1 MYKLKKVANTIQK
14 GVNLMKNKYG
24 IGFFAV
30 IVIVAVAVT
39 CAYQISYHRAREKAE
54 AEIEA
59 KQREKSLDTED
70 AVTADGHALKD
81 ECYYLMDVNGYVVV
95 FLSDKETAY
104 EYTDILCDD
113 LPETLRQEIQNGKY
127 IEDQEELYG
136 FLENYSS

>member
-1 MYKLKKVANTIQK
+1 
-14 GVNLMKNKYG
+14 MKNKYG

-70 AVTADGHALKD
+70 AVTADGHALND